1 MKKIISTFLFVS
13 LLALV
18 PMTSMGKSAAVPAF
32 ESTTAEFYSASTV
45 MRPCTGSKYARFYKR
60 NRNAMN
66 VAIGTGIG
74 TIIGSMVD
82 GKRGALIGMGAG
94 AGGGLLYTYK
104 LNPKTK
110 QCQKVYYRR
119 G

>member
-1 MKKIISTFLFVS
+1 MRKTISTFMLFS
-13 LLALV
+13 LFALMV
-18 PMTSMGKSAAVPAF
+18 PMFSTSV
-32 ESTTAEFYSASTV
+32 SASTTEATFESSAGSV

-74 TIIGSMVD
+74 TIIGSIVD
-82 GKRGALIGMGAG
+82 GKRGALIGAGAG